1 VGLWGLIPDIIHF
14 FGWLPKEDT
23 RTAVFDVF
31 FFHSSLEYIENTN
44 SQLDD
49 YLNLLG
55 EFFLVAVALGTM
67 VYYVIQIKKASVAYR
82 EKKIK
87 RKRAEE

>member
-44 SQLDD
+44 AQLDY

-55 EFFLVAVALGTM
+55 EFFLVSVALGVM
-67 VYYVIQIKKASVAYR
+67 VYYVVQIKKTVVSNGM
-82 EKKIK
+82 KKQGK
-87 RKRAEE
+87 Q